1 MPHSFPRRL
10 SRLAPTLLLATSV
23 APAAFGQARD
33 PGGIG
38 LRTSSFVFARYATES
53 ASALYAARG
62 LGPLGGFV
70 AMIQNPKTSYR
81 ELIGGAFTQASW
93 GRQSV
98 LVAVAY
104 ADASESEYVQTY
116 IAPTFAHGR
125 LTFSATAEWYEPVE
139 SSGTRQLDVNPAS
152 LMVRVSGKLSL
163 GAAYTV
169 GLEARQRARSRAGP
183 AMELAVPWGTIR
195 VELLDRLA
203 GGPTELRPSI
213 FASF

>member
-1 MPHSFPRRL
+1 MPNAFLRRL
-10 SRLAPTLLLATSV
+10 RRPAPFLLLSFVGSV
-23 APAAFGQARD
+23 AFAQGPERG
-33 PGGIG
+33 G
-38 LRTSSFVFARYATES
+38 LRLQTSSFIFARYATES

-62 LGPLGGFV
+62 LGPIGGFV

-81 ELIGGAFTQASW
+81 ELIGGAFTQLAW

-98 LVAVAY
+98 LFAVAY
-104 ADASESEYVQTY
+104 ADASESAYVQTY
-116 IAPTFAHGR
+116 IAPTLTGGR
-125 LTFSATAEWYEPVE
+125 LTFSATAEWYEPLE

-152 LMVRVSGKLSL
+152 LMARVSGNLSV

-183 AMELAVPWGTIR
+183 AMELALPWGTLR
-195 VELLDRLA
+195 VELLDRLS

-213 FASF
+213 FAAF